1 MQNSKSPS
9 CDDDIART
17 PRCDTGRQVRLG
29 RGTDISLRRKTDID
43 NLLGS
48 LDRERLDDAVA
59 FAALP
64 MAIKGYGRVKDGSID
79 NYLEL
84 LPALITKA
92 QKASEHMPAA

>member
-1 MQNSKSPS
+1 
-9 CDDDIART
+9 
-17 PRCDTGRQVRLG
+17 
-29 RGTDISLRRKTDID
+29 
-43 NLLGS
+43 
-48 LDRERLDDAVA
+48 
-59 FAALP
+59 